1 MTTGTT
7 VELQEADD
15 GELFLEIPDDIFELL
30 GWDNGTVIQWDIVGD
45 GIRISKA
52 PDDAI
57 GEVLLPEQS
66 RVDRGLPSLSAG
78 GGGVQSEDAEVV
90 GEPSF

>member
-1 MTTGTT
+1 MTTT
-7 VELQEADD
+7 VELQETND
-15 GELFLEIPDDIFELL
+15 GDLFLEIPDDLFELL
-30 GWDNGTVIQWDIVGD
+30 GWDDGTIIQWDIIGD

-57 GEVLLPEQS
+57 GEALLPEQS
-66 RVDRGLPSLSAG
+66 RVERSVSVLPES
-78 GGGVQSEDAEVV
+78 GGGVQPEDDGVV